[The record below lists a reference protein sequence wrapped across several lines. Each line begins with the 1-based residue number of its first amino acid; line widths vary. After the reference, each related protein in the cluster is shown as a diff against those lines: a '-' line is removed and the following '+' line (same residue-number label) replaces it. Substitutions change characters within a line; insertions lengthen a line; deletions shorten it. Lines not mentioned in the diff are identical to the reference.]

1 MQWVQKL
8 SIFHY
13 AYEALLVNEVT
24 FLTLTEKK
32 FGLSID
38 VPGATILSTFGFN
51 AQALWSDVIGLAIY
65 FCKSLSMFY
74 DEWQLICHRRLPHPV
89 LRRHALFAHRE
100 TMMRRL
106 QFTASHFLFNSVTS
120 RSSH

>member
-1 MQWVQKL
+1 MVGFVLSINARLTIDSIPAPVRWLQKL

-24 FLTLTEKK
+24 YLTLTEKK

-51 AQALWSDVIGLAIY
+51 AQAFSSDLLGLSVY
-65 FCKSLSMFY
+65 FAVFLTISFAAMHVLLV
-74 DEWQLICHRRLPHPV
+74 ERR
-89 LRRHALFAHRE
+89 
-100 TMMRRL
+100 
-106 QFTASHFLFNSVTS
+106 
-120 RSSH
+120 